1 MTPQAITQQ
10 RLRYLA
16 SLHATA
22 SADDKGRIQLVADL
36 VALPADP
43 LTERR
48 LLASLVVEPS
58 VLELANDLEEQD
70 FTDPR
75 CRFVL
80 RGIRQLRACEADVG
94 LDEIDQELRLQD
106 MTRER
111 HGAGAI
117 ADKAGFWFIAELLL
131 LWLAPYRDHRVLVE
145 HDLAWLR
152 QLADQRRALRGA
164 A

>member
-10 RLRYLA
+10 RLQVLA

-22 SADDKGRIQLVADL
+22 YADEKRQIRHVADL
-36 VALPADP
+36 LALPADP

-48 LLASLVVEPS
+48 LLASLLVEPH
-58 VLELANDLEEQD
+58 VLELAIELEEQD

-80 RGIRQLRACEADVG
+80 RAIRAIRACEADVG
-94 LDEIDQELRLQD
+94 LDEIDHELRLQD

-111 HGAGAI
+111 VGAGSV
-117 ADKAGFWFIAELLL
+117 ADKAGFWFLAELLL
-131 LWLAPYRDHRVLVE
+131 DLAPYRDHPMLVE
-145 HDLAWLR
+145 HDMAWLR
-152 QLADQRRALRGA
+152 QLADQRRAMRNA